1 MHVALNA
8 WDLAERPSA
17 VDAWRTLEI
26 LEMTGPAVAG
36 WRWTLIHRA
45 ANLEKLPEGV
55 NSVGAG
61 IHTGAWGRLLFEQWG
76 LPRAAALV
84 GADVLMTVAGNP
96 PMSSRVPLVIE
107 DLQEL
112 PSGKGVAPRL
122 RGATLAAASL
132 GASVFTWSD
141 LPDRDRGMGRASRL
155 SPWVADPFHPQ
166 AESQDAELRTRLGVG
181 DGYVLALGI
190 GKKDI
195 ALLLSAWSWVAPSVG
210 ELHPLVLAGM
220 DASVARAAARSAES
234 IGLGDSVRFGNDV
247 RYGDLPAVLRGGAAL
262 LVPGKPGVGQLLR
275 WAAACGLPV
284 AAAATP
290 EVESILGQAA
300 YVTPA
305 GDARALGAACLGL
318 LVDEDLAESVRQL
331 GVGRAAAYHSGRGVE
346 ELAGL
351 LRRIASPS

>member
-1 MHVALNA
+1 VALNA

-17 VDAWRTLEI
+17 VDAWRTQEI

-36 WRWTLIHRA
+36 WRWTLIHPA
-45 ANLEKLPEGV
+45 THLADLPEGV
-55 NSVGAG
+55 ESAGVG
-61 IHTGAWGRLLFEQWG
+61 IHTGEWGRLLFEQWG

-84 GADVLMTVAGNP
+84 GADVLIPVAGNP
-96 PMSSRVPLVIE
+96 PMSSRVPVVTE
-107 DLQEL
+107 GRQEL
-112 PSGKGVAPRL
+112 PSGKGVASRL
-122 RGATLAAASL
+122 RDATRAAASL
-132 GASVFTWSD
+132 GGSFFTWSD

-155 SPWVADPFHPQ
+155 SPWVADRFHPQ
-166 AESQDAELRTRLGVG
+166 AESEDAGLRTRLGIG

-190 GKKDI
+190 GKNDI

-220 DASVARAAARSAES
+220 DAGVASTATRLASS
-234 IGLGDSVRFGNDV
+234 IGLGDSVHFANHV
-247 RYGDLPAVLRGGAAL
+247 RYGDLPAILRGGAAL
-262 LVPGKPGVGQLLR
+262 LVPGKPEDGQLLR

-290 EVESILGQAA
+290 QAESILGQAA
-300 YVTPA
+300 FVTPA
-305 GDARALGAACLGL
+305 GDARALGAACLSV
-318 LVDEDLAESVRQL
+318 LVDEGLAESLRQL